1 MDSNPN
7 IPDTAPTPEKTGFIQ
22 RIQSKVINWWEYCSE
37 GVWRDTRTNW
47 KVSVVKT
54 LNIVVS
60 SFLDRNIQSAACAL
74 TYQTLLAIVP
84 ALAILFA
91 IGRGF
96 GFQTLLKDQLLHSF
110 PAQAYAL
117 NTAFNFVDSCLAQA
131 SEGVF
136 VGIGLVFLL
145 WTLISLLSSV
155 EDSFNRIWNVK
166 HSRSLW
172 HKATDYLATMIVLPV
187 LMICGSGITIVM
199 STTLKAVIPD
209 VIQGPFEDLLMDSI
223 SLVLSWLFFA
233 GTYILIPNTK
243 VKIVNAL
250 LAGIC
255 VGTAYQII
263 QWLFLT
269 GQLYVSKYNAIY
281 GSFSFLPLLFLWIQ
295 LTWLITLVGALLCY
309 ASQNIGSFNFGI
321 DISRI
326 SLSYRRQVTIAIM
339 AVIAKRFSKN
349 LPPLT
354 PRMIAAEYKL
364 PQRLVVE
371 TVERL
376 KSVGLIN
383 FVEQDRNQE
392 LELPVQPAVEV
403 STLTIAHIIYRLQH
417 TGCNDF
423 LPDFSKDFPEAIKV
437 SNEITD
443 SMATTLHN
451 KIIIDIDVPVSGNPQ
466 E

>member
-281 GSFSFLPLLFLWIQ
+281 GSFPKWKEIADSINVDAHRGVTVVNGQGWYTKHDVKILLVWCRKIESVTICRIIKGFDENAFISQ
-295 LTWLITLVGALLCY
+295 GNVNGVYGKGFYKMKVKTKNIHHH
-309 ASQNIGSFNFGI
+309 SQNASNN
-321 DISRI
+321 SAP
-326 SLSYRRQVTIAIM
+326 RRVASHDTGDE
-339 AVIAKRFSKN
+339 SK
-349 LPPLT
+349 
-354 PRMIAAEYKL
+354 E
-364 PQRLVVE
+364 
-371 TVERL
+371 
-376 KSVGLIN
+376 KSSSHK
-383 FVEQDRNQE
+383 FDD
-392 LELPVQPAVEV
+392 
-403 STLTIAHIIYRLQH
+403 T
-417 TGCNDF
+417 
-423 LPDFSKDFPEAIKV
+423 EA
-437 SNEITD
+437 
-443 SMATTLHN
+443 
-451 KIIIDIDVPVSGNPQ
+451 
-466 E
+466 